1 VTKFKGGYLM
11 YILAH
16 DIGTSSDKAVL
27 VDFNGNIIA
36 QSTAKY
42 DTFYPYP
49 AWVEQNPEDY
59 WSAVVES
66 TKTLIEKTQVNI
78 NDITAIIF
86 TTQSMGLIPVDNVG
100 HPLYNNITWVDGRA
114 QKQAD
119 SIMKKLGGKKIFTLL
134 SGTPIMGKDVI
145 AKIIWLK
152 QERADIY
159 NKTKYFLD
167 VNGYLKFKC
176 TGKMVSELSGASSYG
191 LDLKKKKFL
200 SVLALTGLDM
210 KKLPP
215 LVKSTDKVG
224 NLTEDAARELGLN
237 TSTIVFGGC
246 DDVQSAC
253 IGSGMNADGDIHIYL
268 GTSAWVC
275 ASSSKETRFIN
286 GAAAIQS
293 ADPDMNLVVGITEA
307 AGSNIEWLTKQFF
320 KKESEQYKEGIFKYM
335 DDCIEKIPPGSD
347 NLICTPWMLGERC
360 PVSSTTTRATLFNIS
375 EEHTREH
382 LMRAVY
388 EGIGYNLKWILDN
401 FKSDYKLGCKSFR
414 IIGGGA
420 LDAAWM
426 QIIADITGVEFGVL
440 ENPRSA
446 GALGGAII
454 ALIGLGRL
462 KSFADAYS
470 FTKVEKTYQP
480 NAVNHSVYMKMFES
494 YKNVYYGLKKAYEI
508 ANGERFTN

>member
-1 VTKFKGGYLM
+1 M

-27 VDFNGNIIA
+27 VDYDGKIIA
-36 QSTAKY
+36 SLAVGYPTY
-42 DTFYPYP
+42 YPYP
-49 AWVEQNPEDY
+49 AWVEQDPEDY
-59 WSAVVES
+59 WNAVVES
-66 TKTLIEKTQVNI
+66 TKLLIKKTG
-78 NDITAIIF
+78 ITPSQISSIVF
-86 TTQSMGLIPVDNVG
+86 TTQSMGLIPVDDKG
-100 HPLYNNITWVDGRA
+100 KALYNNITWVDGRA

-152 QERADIY
+152 NERSDIY

-215 LVKSTDKVG
+215 LVKSIDKVG
-224 NLTEDAARELGLN
+224 TLTDEASKALGLLPE
-237 TSTIVFGGC
+237 TIVFGGC

-275 ASSSKETRFIN
+275 ASSKKETRFIN

-293 ADPDMNLVVGITEA
+293 ADPEMNLVVGVTEA

-320 KKESEQYKEGIFKYM
+320 KKESEQYGEGIYRYM
-335 DDCIEKIPPGSD
+335 DECIEKIPPGSD

-401 FKSDYKLGCKSFR
+401 FKKDYKLGCKSFR

-454 ALIGLGRL
+454 ALIGLGHL
-462 KSFADAYS
+462 KSFSDAYS
-470 FTKVEKTYQP
+470 FTKVAKTYIP
-480 NAVNHSVYMKMFES
+480 NSANHDIYMKMFNS
-494 YKNVYYGLKKAYEI
+494 YKNVYYGLKEAYDI
-508 ANGERFTN
+508 ANGERFTV